1 MEKRNCCEDGNCLR
15 TKLAQLFDPS
25 SCLVDRVN
33 VAACAVAHT
42 CGKLNSEE
50 LQFCFSRLFEIA
62 PECTLCDAFV
72 VAYQTERDALA
83 GKRDIQKRRA
93 AGGESIG

>member
-1 MEKRNCCEDGNCLR
+1 MEKRNCCDDGNCLR
-15 TKLAQLFDPS
+15 TELAQLYDPES
-25 SCLVDRVN
+25 PLVDRVN
-33 VAACAVAHT
+33 LAACAVAHT
-42 CGKLNSEE
+42 CGKLTSEE

-83 GKRDIQKRRA
+83 GKRDIQRRRA
-93 AGGESIG
+93 VVGESID

>member
-15 TKLAQLFDPS
+15 TELAQLFDPQS
-25 SCLVDRVN
+25 SLADRVN

-42 CGKLNSEE
+42 CGNLDYDE
-50 LQFCFSRLFEIA
+50 LRFCFSRLFEIA
-62 PECTLCDAFV
+62 PECSLCDAFI

-93 AGGESIG
+93 AGGHSID